1 METIV
6 LFFRWVYHS
15 LNNNLIIMHKPTCLN
30 NPMSDSLPR
39 VKWESVGVNPA
50 GPNKAAALRVK

>member
-1 METIV
+1 M
-6 LFFRWVYHS
+6 YHS

-30 NPMSDSLPR
+30 NPMSDSLPL

-50 GPNKAAALRVK
+50 GPNKEAAPRVK